1 VPISHAFRGSTA
13 ARAPARASRRCCF
26 SPRRANVACVNF
38 FGHAW
43 VAGCFSASDAF
54 ILGSM
59 LPDLANMLR
68 TSPPEARHAEIS
80 AGIRHHHE
88 TDRVF
93 HDTEVFRSLEADARL
108 DLANAGVPKGAR
120 RALAHVGVEFLIDAE
135 LAARTPAWT
144 GYALA
149 LEFGRTSS
157 CGERLDWQHAETR
170 PRFAALCE
178 RLFAVAGLRA
188 ENARIAQRLVAA
200 LAGRP
205 RLELAAEH
213 VACLEPWLEACRPHV
228 AARLPELLIELS
240 RGLDAPSVP
249 AEPSAP
255 GFSPRQPSDAGWLA
269 PARRSLAR

>member
-1 VPISHAFRGSTA
+1 M
-13 ARAPARASRRCCF
+13 
-26 SPRRANVACVNF
+26 NF

-43 VAGCFSASDAF
+43 VAGCFSASEAF

-68 TSPPEARHAEIS
+68 TSPPQARHAELD
-80 AGIRHHHE
+80 AGIRLHHE

-93 HDTEVFRSLEADARL
+93 HDTEAFRTLEADARL

-135 LAARTPAWT
+135 LAARTPEWT
-144 GYALA
+144 GYGLA
-149 LEFGRTSS
+149 LEFGRSDT
-157 CGERLDWQHAETR
+157 CGERLDWQNPQTR

-178 RLFAVAGLRA
+178 RLSAVAGVRA

-213 VACLEPWLEACRPHV
+213 VVCLEPWLEACRPQV

-240 RGLDAPSVP
+240 RGLDVP
-249 AEPSAP
+249 ADPCAP
-255 GFSPRQPSDAGWLA
+255 GFSPPPLPDAGWLA
-269 PARRSLAR
+269 PAPR

>member
-1 VPISHAFRGSTA
+1 
-13 ARAPARASRRCCF
+13 
-26 SPRRANVACVNF
+26 VNF

-68 TSPPEARHAEIS
+68 TSPPQARLAEVD
-80 AGIRHHHE
+80 AGIRLHHA

-93 HDTEVFRSLEADARL
+93 HDTEAFRALEADARL
-108 DLANAGVPKGAR
+108 DLSSAGVPKGAR

-144 GYALA
+144 GYTLA
-149 LEFGRTSS
+149 LEFGMTDT
-157 CGERLDWQHAETR
+157 CGERLDWQNAETR
-170 PRFAALCE
+170 PRFAALCD
-178 RLFAVAGLRA
+178 RLAAVAGARA
-188 ENARIAQRLVAA
+188 ETARIAHRLVAA

-213 VACLEPWLEACRPHV
+213 VACLEPWLDACRPRV
-228 AARLPELLIELS
+228 SARLPELLLELS
-240 RGLDAPSVP
+240 RGLDAPVVP
-249 AEPSAP
+249 AEPSVP
-255 GFSPRQPSDAGWLA
+255 SLSPPRPRDAGWLA
-269 PARRSLAR
+269 PAPRSRAQ

>member
-1 VPISHAFRGSTA
+1 
-13 ARAPARASRRCCF
+13 
-26 SPRRANVACVNF
+26 VNF

-68 TSPPEARHAEIS
+68 TSAPEARHHEIS

-108 DLANAGVPKGAR
+108 DLSNAGVPKGAR

-135 LAARTPAWT
+135 LAARTPTWT
-144 GYALA
+144 GYGLA
-149 LEFGRTSS
+149 LEFGSS
-157 CGERLDWQHAETR
+157 DGCGERLDWQTPETR
-170 PRFAALCE
+170 PRFAALCD
-178 RLFAVAGLRA
+178 RLASVASVRA

-213 VACLEPWLEACRPHV
+213 ATCLEPWLRACRPQV
-228 AARLPELLIELS
+228 AARLPELLSELS
-240 RGLDAPSVP
+240 RGLDAPLVP
-249 AEPSAP
+249 ADHGGHA
-255 GFSPRQPSDAGWLA
+255 FSPLPPAAAVWPA
-269 PARRSLAR
+269 PAQRSHAR